1 MKSRTAEK
9 TVEALMTRFN
19 KNPQS
24 LVFSRLA
31 DEYRKDGNYSKAIE
45 VCINGLQN
53 HPSYI
58 TGRIVLG
65 MCYTE
70 QGNHQA
76 AIQEFLAAIVLDRK
90 NQGAMKQLA
99 DLFNRQGNSQTAGEL
114 YHMLSKL
121 DPGNRSLQIIS
132 KQFTF
137 SGNTDIFSILGL
149 PSPQTSFNFKAKEQ
163 PFTGNDDNTP
173 FVEPSFHDAQTM
185 ALSEDGFSAPQATD
199 DVQPV
204 TSEEVDSRMDELF
217 GLTDTA
223 SSATQQPDQPILQE
237 PDPVESL
244 SGEDIEDRMNA
255 LFNNEQ
261 PQEII
266 ETVGAAAND
275 QMPPFDSMEPLQPPY
290 EDSINLTSEN
300 NKLSGD
306 EVSDHIGSLFGDDS
320 LEHSDQPI
328 VPSLDI
334 EDGSSPELLTGDDLQ
349 NHLEQLIPSENP
361 QSDTI
366 QTDFSD
372 SVTGTSL
379 SATSN
384 DIGEDEKITGDDFA
398 DHLDSLTGSND
409 NLFMNADTSGD
420 IQQDLLSISDEET
433 ADKSND
439 TVSGDDFASHM
450 DSLLSTDDI
459 QDDIQPDLQ
468 STNSFS
474 NVISLDNNE
483 LDLLSDEKRSG
494 TDNDENS
501 FMQDITPELQ
511 SSGES
516 PDNGLIL
523 DTTIPDDT
531 SIPFSSETISGQ
543 TGDSFF
549 DNEPAVSP
557 EEDTLTGE
565 DFSNHM
571 DMLLGDED
579 SADHSLYNKISSS
592 FDTDIS
598 IPAQDADDGIV
609 TGDDISDRLDS
620 MTENLQNALIEEVEE
635 QVSGNDISERIEA
648 LEKEPFLNIDQIGSD
663 PDKNTPDISPF
674 ANTEFEE
681 TMQIDRSFIEKVQS
695 TSDKDNTQDND
706 SENSTPYQSVNPFEF
721 ENETIQID
729 RSELFGNH
737 TDSDKNDNEPLILD
751 IENPTP
757 NQDTLFVS
765 DDIQIDQDKQSISE
779 MDVLVEPSKDIQ
791 NVTGEDVIDKLDNI
805 FTEDDNDRE
814 ILSDEASVPENVF
827 TDDASFSNGIDDITE
842 TVSWN
847 ETPHQDSEYTQSN
860 DNVTGNDVEERLN
873 ELFNENSDS
882 TSMDNQSYQESV
894 EELEVSDEYQSPDG
908 FMMSDSENS
917 TDDNEP
923 QEFSDNQENSYQ
935 IDASGMQSDFSAN
948 VNDEQL
954 DEPDNIA
961 PSGEIDSRDK
971 MYSIPDHVLT
981 PTLAD
986 IYYQQGQYQLALQ
999 IYSRLIEKDPS
1010 NLNLQE
1016 RFDEIRAHLSSQQ
1029 NQPGQ
1034 FFDFGNDSGNG
1045 QEQSKGKKRSVET
1058 DKPLSGV
1065 RIKKSKKPKK

>member
-58 TGRIVLG
+58 TGRIILG

-76 AIQEFLAAIVLDRK
+76 AIQEFLAAIVIDRK
-90 NQGAMKQLA
+90 NQSALKQLA

-149 PSPQTSFNFKAKEQ
+149 PPPQTSFNFKAKEQ
-163 PFTGNDDNTP
+163 PFSGNNDDTP

-185 ALSEDGFSAPQATD
+185 ALSEDGFSAPQTTD

-217 GLTDTA
+217 GLADTA
-223 SSATQQPDQPILQE
+223 SSATQQPDQLILQE
-237 PDPVESL
+237 LDPADSL
-244 SGEDIEDRMNA
+244 SGEDIADRMNV

-266 ETVGAAAND
+266 ETVGTVTHD
-275 QMPPFDSMEPLQPPY
+275 QPPQFDSMETVQPPD
-290 EDSINLTSEN
+290 EGSINLTSEN
-300 NKLSGD
+300 DELSGD
-306 EVSDHIGSLFGDDS
+306 EVRDHIESLFGDDS

-334 EDGSSPELLTGDDLQ
+334 EDSSNPELLTGDDLQ
-349 NHLEQLIPSENP
+349 NHLEQLIPSDSP
-361 QSDTI
+361 QNDAM
-366 QTDFSD
+366 QPDFSH
-372 SVTGTSL
+372 SFTGNT
-379 SATSN
+379 
-384 DIGEDEKITGDDFA
+384 GEDESISGNDFA
-398 DHLDSLTGSND
+398 DRLDALTGGDN
-409 NLFMNADTSGD
+409 NLFMNTDTSGD
-420 IQQDLLSISDEET
+420 IQQDLLSMSDEEP
-433 ADKSND
+433 AAQSND

-450 DSLLSTDDI
+450 DSLLSS
-459 QDDIQPDLQ
+459 DDIQPDLQ

-474 NVISLDNNE
+474 NVINLDNNE
-483 LDLLSDEKRSG
+483 LDLLSDERQSG
-494 TDNDENS
+494 MDNDENS
-501 FMQDITPELQ
+501 FIQDITPELQ
-511 SSGES
+511 PSNESS
-516 PDNGLIL
+516 DNSLIL

-531 SIPFSSETISGQ
+531 SMPFSSETISGQ
-543 TGDSFF
+543 TGNSFF

-557 EEDTLTGE
+557 EEDTLTGA

-579 SADHSLYNKISSS
+579 KADQSLYNKISSS

-598 IPAQDADDGIV
+598 IPAQDTDDRMV
-609 TGDDISDRLDS
+609 TGDDIRDRLDS
-620 MTENLQNALIEEVEE
+620 MTENLQDALIEEPED
-635 QVSGNDISERIEA
+635 QVSGNDVSERIEA
-648 LEKEPFLNIDQIGSD
+648 LEKEPFLNIDQVGPGSY
-663 PDKNTPDISPF
+663 KNTPDISPF
-674 ANTEFEE
+674 TNTEFEE
-681 TMQIDRSFIEKVQS
+681 TMQIDRSFIENVQS
-695 TSDKDNTQDND
+695 TGDKDTTQDKE
-706 SENSTPYQSVNPFEF
+706 SENSKPYRSVNPFEF

-737 TDSDKNDNEPLILD
+737 ADSNQNDNEPLILD

-757 NQDTLFVS
+757 NQDSLFVS
-765 DDIQIDQDKQSISE
+765 DDIQIDRDKQSISE
-779 MDVLVEPSKDIQ
+779 MDVLVEPSNDIQ
-791 NVTGEDVIDKLDNI
+791 NVTGEDVIDKLDDI
-805 FTEDDNDRE
+805 FTEDDNDQE
-814 ILSDEASVPENVF
+814 ILSDEVSGPENVF
-827 TDDASFSNGIDDITE
+827 SGDASFSNGIDDITE
-842 TVSWN
+842 TVSWS
-847 ETPHQDSEYTQSN
+847 ETPQQDSGLIQSD
-860 DNVTGNDVEERLN
+860 DNVTGNDVEDRLN

-882 TSMDNQSYQESV
+882 MSMDNQRYQESV
-894 EELEVSDEYQSPDG
+894 EELDVSDEYQSPDG
-908 FMMSDSENS
+908 FMISDSENS
-917 TDDNEP
+917 MDDNEP
-923 QEFSDNQENSYQ
+923 QEIFDNQENSYQ
-935 IDASGMQSDFSAN
+935 IDTSDMHTAFSAN

-954 DEPDNIA
+954 GEPENNA
-961 PSGEIDSRDK
+961 RMSTIDSRDK
-971 MYSIPDHVLT
+971 IYSIPDHVLT

-1016 RFDEIRAHLSSQQ
+1016 RHDEIRAHLSSQQ

-1034 FFDFGNDSGNG
+1034 FFNFGNNTGSG
-1045 QEQSKGKKRSVET
+1045 QDQSKDKKRSAET